1 MKSASAALLAV
12 LFMSAAG
19 AQSPSAKPTSAEE
32 MVRQLNS
39 LGWVHGP
46 ATVSIGDQANIRL
59 PKGLRYLDPE
69 NTKKFLTLNGN
80 PPDDN
85 EYTIA
90 PEGISWFSILEFQ
103 PMGYVSD
110 KDKVDPDTLFKQI
123 KADEGPNNE
132 ERKAMGESGLYV
144 DRWLSAPHYDAA
156 SHNLEWGTV
165 MHTDGGEQIINYTSR
180 ILGREGVMKAIL
192 VSDPNAFQADLSQ
205 YRVALAG
212 FGYLPDKR
220 YEAHKSG
227 DKLAEYGLGALVAG
241 GAAAAVAKTGLF
253 AGLIKLLL
261 AFAKPLIVGV
271 VALAAAFRSKL
282 GGLFRRRADGPQDP
296 PA

>member
-1 MKSASAALLAV
+1 MKLASAAVLAAFFTSV
-12 LFMSAAG
+12 AG
-19 AQSPSAKPTSAEE
+19 AQTPTGAPSSAEE
-32 MVRQLNS
+32 MLQQVNALH
-39 LGWVHGP
+39 WVHGP
-46 ATVSIGDQANIRL
+46 ATVPIGDQATIRL
-59 PKGLRYLDPE
+59 PKGLRYLSPDD
-69 NTKKFLTLNGN
+69 TKTFLTLNGN

-90 PEGISWFSILEFQ
+90 PESISWFSILEFQ

-110 KDKVDPDTLFKQI
+110 KDKVDPDALFKQI
-123 KADEGPNNE
+123 KADEGPSNE
-132 ERKAMGESGLYV
+132 QRKAIGESGLYV
-144 DRWLSAPHYDAA
+144 DRWLSPPHYETA

-165 MHTDGGEQIINYTSR
+165 MHTDSGDQIINYTSR

-192 VSDPNAFQADLSQ
+192 VSDPKAFPADLSQ

-253 AGLIKLLL
+253 AGLLKLLL
-261 AFAKPLIVGV
+261 AFIKPLLVGV
-271 VALAAAFRSKL
+271 VALGAALRSKL
-282 GGLFRRRADGPQDP
+282 TGLFRRRADGPQDP
-296 PA
+296 SA